1 MSFMVTYSHR
11 PYTVIYIYIYI
22 LKIIILSLY
31 GDFFLKKKSDVHHE
45 FDPSLFKGKLLYEI
59 VLANSLLQYV
69 WIPHT

>member
-1 MSFMVTYSHR
+1 MATFS
-11 PYTVIYIYIYI
+11 
-22 LKIIILSLY
+22 
-31 GDFFLKKKSDVHHE
+31 LKKKSYVHHE